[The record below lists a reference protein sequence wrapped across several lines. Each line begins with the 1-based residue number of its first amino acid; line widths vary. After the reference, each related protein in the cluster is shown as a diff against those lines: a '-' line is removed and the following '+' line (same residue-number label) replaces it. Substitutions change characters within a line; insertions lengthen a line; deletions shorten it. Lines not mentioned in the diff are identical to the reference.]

1 MKKLTTSMPPSQG
14 RIRRHGR
21 FFALCAVCT
30 LTTVAAVWLASPGP
44 PFLDTPEPVAV
55 GVAAERNALVAP
67 PSAAPEPINFAK
79 LERPSEIA
87 APPARQAGP
96 PARPAITIKPD
107 SGAPDFVPT
116 PEPPTPTLET
126 LRPVAAQPAAP
137 AHIDDPTHA
146 NQPARA
152 KDTVANIQYQKLDMA
167 LQQVLDT
174 DPATPVR
181 VILRTARGAHEM
193 AAWLAAEGRQIHQ
206 LHPSIGGLTAT
217 LSASDVAALTTDSN
231 VQRMSIDA
239 VVHAT
244 AEPVSG
250 DVFRET
256 LGLDALGG
264 VISGGEWIGTGVRV
278 ALVDSGIKAAQDL
291 HNNRI
296 LAFFDFTQPADQA
309 VVSTRPTDDY
319 GHGTHV
325 AGLIGGTGKDS
336 DGEWQ
341 GPAPAADFIGFKVLN
356 KDGAGYTSDVL
367 AAIDYAVQQ
376 NASFGIDV
384 MNLSLGH
391 PIFEPAATDP
401 LVQAVE
407 AAVASGIVV
416 VTSAGNI
423 GINPETGEVG
433 YAGITSPGNAQ
444 GAITVGSLDLH
455 YTATRFDDT
464 VGSYSS
470 RGPTWYDAFAKGLIY
485 KSAH

>member
-1 MKKLTTSMPPSQG
+1 MDNHTPATAASRGTRARRPGRTLLLLLGVTLTG
-14 RIRRHGR
+14 LGG
-21 FFALCAVCT
+21 AV
-30 LTTVAAVWLASPGP
+30 LLSPVSPFIETTVAITTAPQLRMPTPATSV
-44 PFLDTPEPVAV
+44 PEPVQLDRLV
-55 GVAAERNALVAP
+55 RRDRVESTQTRPAA
-67 PSAAPEPINFAK
+67 
-79 LERPSEIA
+79 
-87 APPARQAGP
+87 PARQAEP
-96 PARPAITIKPD
+96 PARPAITIAPD
-107 SGAPDFVPT
+107 KDTADFVPT

-126 LRPVAAQPAAP
+126 RRAVAAQPAAP
-137 AHIDDPTHA
+137 AHIDDPTTD
-146 NQPARA
+146 QPARA
-152 KDTVANIQYQKLDMA
+152 RDTVANIQYQKLDMA
-167 LQQVLDT
+167 LQQALET

-206 LHPSIGGLTAT
+206 LHASIGGLTAT

-250 DVFRET
+250 DVFRGT

-264 VISGGEWIGTGVRV
+264 VISGGAKWAGLGVRV
-278 ALVDSGIKAAQDL
+278 AVVDSGIKTGGDL
-291 HNNRI
+291 DKNRI
-296 LAFFDFTQPADQA
+296 LAFFDFTQPPDSAEQA
-309 VVSTRPTDDY
+309 SNPKDEY

-325 AGLIGGTGKDS
+325 AGLIGGTGRES
-336 DGEWQ
+336 EGEYQ
-341 GPAPAADFIGFKVLN
+341 GPATAVTFVVFRVLN
-356 KDGAGYTSDVL
+356 EHGAGYTSDVL

-376 NASFGIDV
+376 NATFGIDV

-423 GINPETGEVG
+423 GMNPETGEVG
-433 YAGITSPGNAQ
+433 YAGITSPGNAP

-464 VGSYSS
+464 VGPYIS
-470 RGPTWYDAFAKGLIY
+470 RGPTWL
-485 KSAH
+485 